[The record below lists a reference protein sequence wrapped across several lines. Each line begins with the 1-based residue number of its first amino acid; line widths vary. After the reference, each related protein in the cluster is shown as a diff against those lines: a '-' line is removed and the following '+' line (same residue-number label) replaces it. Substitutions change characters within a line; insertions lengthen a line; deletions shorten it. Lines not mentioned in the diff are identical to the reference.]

1 LKKAIGLLGLTIGL
15 SVSAMAANV
24 TGYIID
30 EMCSSKAAM
39 KGDVACANKCIKA
52 GSPAV
57 LVTDDG
63 KVYKLSDQAKAVPL
77 AGEKVT
83 VSGNVKGDTI
93 EVASIKK

>member
-1 LKKAIGLLGLTIGL
+1 MKKALGLLGLAVGL

-30 EMCSSKAAM
+30 QTCADKPAM
-39 KGDVACANKCIKA
+39 RGDVACANKCIKA

-57 LVTDDG
+57 LVTDAG
-63 KVYKLSDQAKAVPL
+63 KIYKLSDQAKAVPM

-83 VSGNVKGDTI
+83 VSGKVTGDTI

>member
-1 LKKAIGLLGLTIGL
+1 MKKALGLLGLTVGL
-15 SVSAMAANV
+15 SVSAMAANIS
-24 TGYIID
+24 GYIID

-39 KGDVACANKCIKA
+39 RGDVACATKCIKA

-57 LVTDDG
+57 LVTDAG

-83 VSGNVKGDTI
+83 VSGKVTGDTI